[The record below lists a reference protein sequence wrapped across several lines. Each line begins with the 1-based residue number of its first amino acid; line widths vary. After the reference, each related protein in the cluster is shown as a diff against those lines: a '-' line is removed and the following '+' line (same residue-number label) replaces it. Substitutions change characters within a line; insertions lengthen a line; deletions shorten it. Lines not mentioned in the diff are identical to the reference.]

1 MIFPYRE
8 YHIQTDRTSTEIT
21 SIYRPVIPVRVSGQ
35 QNEIAV
41 YGLLDTGADATV
53 LPASFIQ
60 RLGIQLE
67 SGQGY
72 YHGVG
77 GHEVTVKYG
86 IVEIEVTN
94 GNESHHWSTRVAFL
108 EGHSGV
114 ILGYSGFLELF
125 DITFAGSRKE
135 ILLER
140 NSSPALRVTRD

>member
-8 YHIQTDRTSTEIT
+8 YHIQTDRSSAEIT

-41 YGLLDTGADATV
+41 YGFLDTGADATV
-53 LPASFIQ
+53 FPASFIQ

-86 IVEIEVTN
+86 IVKIR
-94 GNESHHWSTRVAFL
+94 HC
-108 EGHSGV
+108 
-114 ILGYSGFLELF
+114 
-125 DITFAGSRKE
+125 
-135 ILLER
+135 R
-140 NSSPALRVTRD
+140 N